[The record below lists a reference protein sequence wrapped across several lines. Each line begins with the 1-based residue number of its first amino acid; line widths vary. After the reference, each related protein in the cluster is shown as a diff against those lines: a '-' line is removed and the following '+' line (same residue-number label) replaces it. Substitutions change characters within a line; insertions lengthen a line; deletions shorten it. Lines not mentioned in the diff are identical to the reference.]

1 LLPNEN
7 GGKKLR
13 LFGKGTELM
22 RKLAKITFMAIAF
35 GFLVSS
41 ADDAMAQGRNR
52 EARREYRNEVRE
64 ARREYRD
71 DIRDG
76 DSRRSARREY
86 RNEVR
91 EARREYRQDRRDN
104 RGYNQNYRIYT
115 RPPYGRANGY
125 YNNRV
130 YRNNG
135 YYNRRS
141 TNRNNSRYYYYN
153 GRIYRRY

>member
-1 LLPNEN
+1 
-7 GGKKLR
+7 
-13 LFGKGTELM
+13 M

-35 GFLVSS
+35 GLLASS
-41 ADDAMAQGRNR
+41 TNDAMAQGRNR

-91 EARREYRQDRRDN
+91 EARREYREDRRNN
-104 RGYNQNYRIYT
+104 RAYNGRVYT

-135 YYNRRS
+135 YYN
-141 TNRNNSRYYYYN
+141 NRVNRNNNSRYYYYN
-153 GRIYRRY
+153 GRLYRRY

>member
-7 GGKKLR
+7 GGKNLR

-41 ADDAMAQGRNR
+41 ADDAMAQNRNRNR
-52 EARREYRNEVRE
+52 EARREYRGEVRE

-86 RNEVR
+86 RSEVR
-91 EARREYRQDRRDN
+91 EARREYRQDRRSN

-115 RPPYGRANGY
+115 RPPYGRA
-125 YNNRV
+125 
-130 YRNNG
+130 NG